1 MNTSKYV
8 PQPSK
13 THDVPLKKYTSVI
26 SEDLDISGSARNRD
40 QNSSESDM
48 IFTLDES
55 EDSVHCTR
63 TPLIKKNPK
72 NSSTVKNIKM
82 SSTPTVL
89 KDNSV
94 QQEIQK
100 VPNLE

>member
-1 MNTSKYV
+1 
-8 PQPSK
+8 
-13 THDVPLKKYTSVI
+13 
-26 SEDLDISGSARNRD
+26 
-40 QNSSESDM
+40 M

-55 EDSVHCTR
+55 EDSVNHTR

-72 NSSTVKNIKM
+72 NSSTVKNLKI

-94 QQEIQK
+94 HQEIQK
-100 VPNLE
+100 VPKLED